1 MPAANR
7 SNNSGDGKQQH
18 GDKIDA
24 STMRWT
30 DDSHGTA
37 NQIPDKFTSE
47 QLKTF
52 SGQWEK
58 LEQEHLSSADYYF
71 NSYANFGIHEEM
83 LKDGIRTGAYQRAIL
98 QNKHLFEDK
107 IVLDVGSGTGILC
120 LFAAKAGAKHVYGIE
135 CSEIV
140 EIARK
145 IASLNKLEGKITYV
159 QGKAE
164 EVELPVDKVDIILSE
179 WMGYFLLYESMLDT
193 VLFARD
199 KWLKPDGMI
208 FPDRASIHIAAIEDG
223 EYKEEKI
230 GFWSNVYGFDYSC
243 IKRCVMEEPIVD
255 TVDENAIVTNS
266 CCVLELDLKTCKKED
281 LDFVAPFRVQLRR
294 KDFLHAFVAW
304 FDVYFG
310 ACHKP
315 ILFTTGPYGRY
326 THWKQTVFYMEDVIV
341 GEKQEVLSG
350 MIAVKKN
357 SKNCRDL
364 DIKICYD
371 FDGQH
376 GKASRTQFYRLR

>member
-1 MPAANR
+1 LGNGRSWRGIIVIMQHLPSEQPSSQPA
-7 SNNSGDGKQQH
+7 
-18 GDKIDA
+18 
-24 STMRWT
+24 
-30 DDSHGTA
+30 
-37 NQIPDKFTSE
+37 KFTTEELS
-47 QLKTF
+47 KF
-52 SGQWEK
+52 AGQWEK

-71 NSYANFGIHEEM
+71 NSYAHFGIHEEM
-83 LKDGIRTGAYQRAIL
+83 LKDGIRTGAYQKAIL
-98 QNKHLFEDK
+98 QNKHLFEGK
-107 IVLDVGSGTGILC
+107 VVLDVGSGTGILC

-135 CSEIV
+135 CSDII

-145 IASLNKLEGKITYV
+145 ISTLNKMDSRITYV

-164 EVELPVDKVDIILSE
+164 EVELPVSKVDIILSE

-199 KWLKPDGMI
+199 KWLSPDGLI
-208 FPDRASIHIAAIEDG
+208 FPDRASLHIAAIEDG

-230 GFWSNVYGFDYSC
+230 GFWNSVYGFDYSC

-255 TVDENAIVTNS
+255 TVDENAIVTTP
-266 CCVLELDLKTCKKED
+266 CCVLDINLKTCRRED
-281 LDFVAPFRVQLRR
+281 LDFAAPFRIQLRR
-294 KDFLHAFVAW
+294 KDFLHAFIAW

-315 ILFTTGPYGRY
+315 ILFTTSPHGRY

-341 GEKQEVLSG
+341 ADKNDQVTG

-364 DIKICYD
+364 DIKIFYEFEGEHCS
-371 FDGQH
+371 
-376 GKASRTQFYRLR
+376 ASRTQFYRLR